1 MKKLSLTN
9 QIAIA
14 LVLAVVAGILLQGH
28 ADFVN
33 EYIKPFGNIFLN
45 LLKFIVVPLVL
56 FSIMAGILSMND
68 VSKVGRLGL
77 RTLLYFMFTT
87 IIAVTLGLVT
97 STLMKGFLPLIHV
110 DLSKN
115 TTTVEVPDFSIMDQI
130 VNMFPEN
137 IMLPLTNMTMI
148 QVIVIAI
155 FFGVAMVHVG
165 EVGEPIRKLT
175 LSSNAVVSK
184 VLSYIMAL
192 APYGVFCMLTPVVVS
207 NGPSVLGSY
216 AALIALAYF
225 CFSVHAFCVYSSL
238 VYLLGGLSPIRF
250 FKELQ
255 PAMLFAFSSDSSVA
269 TLPYTM
275 KCTEKMGVRKDIGNF
290 VLSLGATI
298 NMDGP
303 RCGVGLYGD
312 LLWHRPDAPSVF
324 FHRFCLNHRFH
335 WYTRHSRRFAGI
347 DGDGVCVGADS
358 CGMCG
363 DCGGCRSHCGYGS
376 HGHVDYGRCFLRRC
390 HAEQVKEA
398 GIKIFI
404 SECST
409 RQEYDKWCR
418 RGRKSGRRCA

>member
-1 MKKLSLTN
+1 MKKLSLTS

-14 LVLAVVAGILLQGH
+14 LVLAVIAGILLQGY

-56 FSIMAGILSMND
+56 FSIMSGILSMND
-68 VSKVGRLGL
+68 ISKVGRLGL

-110 DLSKN
+110 DLSN
-115 TTTVEVPDFSIMDQI
+115 TTAVEVPHITIMDQI

-137 IMLPLTNMTMI
+137 IMLPMTNMTMI

-165 EVGEPIRKLT
+165 DVGEPIRKLT
-175 LSSNAVVSK
+175 LSVNAVVSK

-225 CFSVHAFCVYSSL
+225 CFSIHAVCVYASL
-238 VYLLGGLSPIRF
+238 VYLLGNLSPVRF
-250 FKELQ
+250 FRGLH

-275 KCTEKMGVRKDIGNF
+275 KCTEKLGVRKDIGNF

-298 NMDGP
+298 NMDGVAIYL
-303 RCGVGLYGD
+303 GV
-312 LLWHRPDAPSVF
+312 ASVF
-324 FHRFCLNHRFH
+324 MATCC
-335 WYTRHSRRFAGI
+335 GI
-347 DGDGVCVGADS
+347 DLTMHQYFAIAFASTIASIGTPGIPGGSLALMAMVFASAQIPVECVAIVAGVDRIVDMGRTVMSITGDAS
-358 CGMCG
+358 CAVIMQN
-363 DCGGCRSHCGYGS
+363 R
-376 HGHVDYGRCFLRRC
+376 LK
-390 HAEQVKEA
+390 AQK
-398 GIKIFI
+398 
-404 SECST
+404 
-409 RQEYDKWCR
+409 
-418 RGRKSGRRCA
+418 